1 MLCSYRN
8 ILVSRRLPPHF
19 GVNLVGQCHQAA
31 SAYPCPQI
39 SFPPPKFDYSFLLD
53 PVSLEKMRKNIELR
67 KSEADLDK
75 VVRLHRLFS
84 QTGDRE
90 LEKDLLEETT
100 RLPNMCTERVLDM
113 ADDNKILYQGS
124 VLQPEFKLRKF
135 EEIARILSGARG
147 QIIFCFKEELTF
159 WDLKCVKT

>member
-8 ILVSRRLPPHF
+8 ILVSRRLAPHF

-124 VLQPEFKLRKF
+124 VLQPGLE
-135 EEIARILSGARG
+135 GG
-147 QIIFCFKEELTF
+147 QHRRVQPPALLLPELHHGR
-159 WDLKCVKT
+159 DQSPGVASSQENP